1 MDGSDGDLVW
11 FSSDWLNSLC
21 CLIGLFESGQVE
33 TSLLLA
39 PFRLLNVP
47 MYLSRYMVNTQLMD
61 SLHSLS
67 PLSPNGTKDVPKTS
81 APFLDLNIL
90 MAPLY
95 MKPHES
101 LLP

>member
-1 MDGSDGDLVW
+1 MDGSDGELVW
-11 FSSDWLNSLC
+11 SSSDWLNSLC

-67 PLSPNGTKDVPKTS
+67 LIHKQSHDLEKDNG
-81 APFLDLNIL
+81 APYDQNHLF
-90 MAPLY
+90 ASS
-95 MKPHES
+95 HT
-101 LLP
+101 